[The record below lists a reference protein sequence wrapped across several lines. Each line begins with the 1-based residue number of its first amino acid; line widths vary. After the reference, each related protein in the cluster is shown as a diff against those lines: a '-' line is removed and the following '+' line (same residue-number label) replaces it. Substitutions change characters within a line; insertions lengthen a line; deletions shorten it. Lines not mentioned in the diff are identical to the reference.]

1 MYPFLLQ
8 SIFSIRCRH
17 PPRSFHP
24 RNLFRRS
31 AIITL
36 FQRLSPGARLLTSGF
51 IVFLGLTVAAPA
63 LAQLGGQV
71 RSGDRHQD
79 WQVLCEQLPGG
90 AEGCFISQAIVDEDN
105 DPVMQV
111 SVGPL
116 EGETAMVIYLPLGI
130 DLRPGILF
138 RVGDRLQREFRF
150 QVCLPQG
157 CRVIARVDEEMLT
170 AMRAGSNYQVAI
182 RPFGSE
188 QVGILEGSLMGFT
201 AGLRAVS
208 R

>member
-1 MYPFLLQ
+1 MFLVSSSL
-8 SIFSIRCRH
+8 
-17 PPRSFHP
+17 
-24 RNLFRRS
+24 
-31 AIITL
+31 
-36 FQRLSPGARLLTSGF
+36 
-51 IVFLGLTVAAPA
+51 AP
-63 LAQLGGQV
+63 LWAQAEGQV
-71 RSGDRHQD
+71 RTGERFQD
-79 WQVLCEQLPGG
+79 WQVLCEQVPGG

-105 DPVMQV
+105 EPVMQV

-138 RVGDRLQREFRF
+138 QIGDRLQREFRF

-157 CRVIARVDEEMLT
+157 CRVIARVDEEMLA
-170 AMRAGSNYQVAI
+170 AMRAGTTYQVAI
-182 RPFGSE
+182 RPFGTE
-188 QVGILEGSLMGFT
+188 QIGVLEGSLMGFT